1 MNTLEQIR
9 EIFVTL
15 SPEQREKVL
24 RYVESISEQ
33 PQRPVESKK
42 SGERMDL
49 NYESKNR
56 H

>member
-24 RYVESISEQ
+24 HFVESISKQ
-33 PQRPVESKK
+33 PQRPVESKT

-49 NYESKNR
+49 NHES
-56 H
+56 